1 MQSQPHTHSLHNDS
15 EVGDST
21 IPCTRRQNLNIT
33 DIQHWSQ
40 KELSSKQTLDF
51 GINKG
56 NGDGSAGMLSHAH
69 LKFLQS
75 SGTRILCRRLA
86 GDCFSRI
93 RNTVAGKACCA
104 PPPAPAPLPPTE
116 PYVAWLGS
124 RDAKYSWLVVWT
136 STWAWTGWCK
146 KGLASLAPR
155 VHWNHLFSRRP
166 DCGCAPRAFVQSPI
180 SVGA

>member
-21 IPCTRRQNLNIT
+21 IPCTRRQNLNII
-33 DIQHWSQ
+33 DIQHRSQ

-86 GDCFSRI
+86 GDCLSRI
-93 RNTVAGKACCA
+93 RNTVAGEACCA
-104 PPPAPAPLPPTE
+104 PPPAPAPPPPPPTE
-116 PYVAWLGS
+116 TP
-124 RDAKYSWLVVWT
+124 T
-136 STWAWTGWCK
+136 S
-146 KGLASLAPR
+146 ASPAPEPPSTSIASAATPAAIPASAALAPPPSAAAASS
-155 VHWNHLFSRRP
+155 WP
-166 DCGCAPRAFVQSPI
+166 PPCCCG
-180 SVGA
+180 GGG